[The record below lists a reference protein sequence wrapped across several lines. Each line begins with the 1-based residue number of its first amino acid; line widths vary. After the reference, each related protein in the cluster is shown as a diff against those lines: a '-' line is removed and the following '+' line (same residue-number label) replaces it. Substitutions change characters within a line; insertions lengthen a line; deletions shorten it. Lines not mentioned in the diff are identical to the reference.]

1 MTTRSGSAYRAPV
14 VTAPADIGRNGMRT
28 RAAALALL
36 VPLVLLTLAACV
48 GDPTVSRY
56 NPCVVEA
63 SVECQ
68 HHRYATAP

>member
-1 MTTRSGSAYRAPV
+1 
-14 VTAPADIGRNGMRT
+14 MRT